1 MYNYMYCFGLTRTKT
16 KSIIVHQCV
25 QLHRFSV
32 CIYTKLL
39 LKINLRFSEHLYM
52 YMYVHGLIRHKC
64 THYKGTTCIHVCA
77 HQSFFAGHNLKIAQ
91 LSTVAIRPFCKGS

>member
-1 MYNYMYCFGLTRTKT
+1 MPPTTRIFLYVFIRNYYIEYG
-16 KSIIVHQCV
+16 
-25 QLHRFSV
+25 
-32 CIYTKLL
+32 L

-52 YMYVHGLIRHKC
+52 YMYVHGLVRHKR